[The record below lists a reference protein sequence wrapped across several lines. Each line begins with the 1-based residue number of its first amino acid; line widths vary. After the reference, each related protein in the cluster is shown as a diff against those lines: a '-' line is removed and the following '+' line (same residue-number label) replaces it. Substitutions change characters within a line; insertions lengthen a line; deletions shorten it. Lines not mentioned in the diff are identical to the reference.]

1 MMCVTLAG
9 TCKCYIPAAAVI
21 IVFILCYLILS
32 ASTAELKSP
41 MRRLPILAVAGI
53 IIEQL

>member
-1 MMCVTLAG
+1 MCVTLAG

-21 IVFILCYLILS
+21 IVFILCYLTLS